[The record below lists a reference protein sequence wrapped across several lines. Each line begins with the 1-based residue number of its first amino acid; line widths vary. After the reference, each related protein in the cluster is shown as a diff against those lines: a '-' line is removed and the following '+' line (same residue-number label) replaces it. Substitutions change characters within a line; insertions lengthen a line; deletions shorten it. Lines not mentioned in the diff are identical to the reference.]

1 MSAESPVIPVQCLS
15 LREYFSATNMKSLF
29 RGFVYEYETP
39 KIVTIHSISIA
50 LMCRLI
56 QILIL
61 IYGIVYLM
69 IHKKGYQETN
79 TSIISSIT
87 LKVKGIGYNQTG
99 PNQTLVIDGA
109 DYIVPPQENNALFL
123 MTNFIRTDQEHR
135 RCAESPDEK
144 ESACVNDSECQSN
157 IDFQKA
163 NGKWTG
169 RCVINKKS
177 EKNNSQPVIGRC
189 ELEGWCPVENDR
201 NIPEPIE
208 DALNFTIFVKNFI
221 EFPRFKVIRKNIRQG
236 VSYLKKC
243 NYDPINHKICPI
255 FRVGTLLNLVEPDL
269 TERIQM
275 LKHGGVIRVKIEW
288 KCNLDKSLDYCLPE
302 YSFKRLDGPYKEEDF
317 SKGFNFRF
325 ASHWKHHNRSF
336 RTLTKAFGLRFI
348 ISVSGEAGRFDIIT
362 LSLNIG
368 SLIGILGLATFV
380 CDIVALY
387 VHRQSDVYR
396 QQKFQDVDL
405 NLLRLE
411 TLNSLAEGMMNEVT
425 RRKQQTHIEQVLL
438 TDHIIENTDAIS
450 INDSPHKEKFRR
462 NKENHHQHHN
472 LHEQSSTSSSTTT
485 IIHKNRS
492 TSPTLPSDNYHQRQL
507 YNKTESLTDS
517 PSLPSIKQRHST
529 TRPTKSTNLSKGTTD
544 EQIATSDKTNTIF
557 VDEDS
562 PNVYENKQ
570 SNEDILNLN
579 KKPNISITNTNEYT
593 KRRSPKLETYL

>member
-1 MSAESPVIPVQCLS
+1 MSAESPVVKVQCLS
-15 LREYFSATNMKSLF
+15 LREYFSAINMKSMF
-29 RGFVYEYETP
+29 RSFVYEYETP

-56 QILIL
+56 QLLIL
-61 IYGIVYLM
+61 IYGIAYIM

-123 MTNFIRTDQEHR
+123 MTNFIRTDQEHK

-144 ESACVNDSECQSN
+144 ESACKNDTQCQTN
-157 IDFQKA
+157 KDFQKA

-169 RCVINKKS
+169 RCLTNKKT
-177 EKNNSQPVIGRC
+177 EKNNSQSVIGRC

-201 NIPEPIE
+201 NIPQPIR

-221 EFPRFKVIRKNIRQG
+221 EFPRFKVIRKNIQQNA
-236 VSYLKKC
+236 SYLKHC
-243 NYDPINHKICPI
+243 NYDPIRHKICPI
-255 FRVGTLLNLVEPDL
+255 FRVGTLLNIVEPDP
-269 TERIQM
+269 EEQVQM
-275 LKHGGVIRVKIEW
+275 LTYGGVIRVKIDWE
-288 KCNLDKSLDYCLPE
+288 CNLDKSLNYCLPE
-302 YSFKRLDGPYKEEDF
+302 YSFKRLDGPFKEESF
-317 SKGFNFRF
+317 SQGFNFRF
-325 ASHWKHHNRSF
+325 ASHWKHHNQSF

-348 ISVSGEAGRFDIIT
+348 ISVSGLAGRFDVIA

-368 SLIGILGLATFV
+368 SLIGILGLATFI

-411 TLNSLAEGMMNEVT
+411 TLNSLAEGMMNEVA
-425 RRKQQTHIEQVLL
+425 RRKQQARFEQALL
-438 TDHIIENTDAIS
+438 TDNVIENNDVIS

-462 NKENHHQHHN
+462 HKENHHPN
-472 LHEQSSTSSSTTT
+472 LHDQVSPSTTT
-485 IIHKNRS
+485 TTIQKHQS
-492 TSPTLPSDNYHQRQL
+492 SSPILSSNTYHQRQMSRA
-507 YNKTESLTDS
+507 ESLTDS
-517 PSLPSIKQRHST
+517 SSLSSVKQRRSTTTTT
-529 TRPTKSTNLSKGTTD
+529 TRPTKITDLSKVND
-544 EQIATSDKTNTIF
+544 EQIEISDKVNMIF

-562 PNVYENKQ
+562 PNILENKQ
-570 SNEDILNLN
+570 SNEEILNLN
-579 KKPNISITNTNEYT
+579 MKPSTSITNTIEHP
-593 KRRSPKLETYL
+593 KRLPPKIETYL